1 MSNTQHDQGGSE
13 MTNEAEAAGKGKLVE
28 LLGALAIKEGFSP
41 SNLAGVQFIRSNK
54 PFPRMPVV
62 YEPSIVI
69 VGQGKKIGYLGG
81 QVYIY
86 DPYNYLVLSV
96 PLPFEC
102 ETLATPEEPYLAVS
116 VRVDPVMVGELL
128 IEMDDDI
135 PDKGTAERG
144 IISTPM
150 TDDMIS
156 ATVRLLE
163 CLKSPL
169 DSRILGPHNVR
180 EIIYRVLYGE
190 QGGALRA
197 LAVRHTRFSQIAR
210 VLRRIHT
217 EYDKELDMEFLAG
230 EANMSISTFHHNFKA
245 VTSSSPLQYL
255 KSIRLHKALMLMIR
269 DGLNASAAAGK
280 VGYESAS
287 QFSREFK
294 RYFGN
299 SPADEAAKLRSMSV

>member
-1 MSNTQHDQGGSE
+1 MRNMSLKVID
-13 MTNEAEAAGKGKLVE
+13 MKNEAEATEKGNMVE
-28 LLGALAIKEGFSP
+28 LLGKLAIKEGFSP
-41 SNLAGVQFIRSNK
+41 SNLKGVQFIRSNK
-54 PFPRMPVV
+54 PLPRMPVV

-69 VGQGKKIGYLGG
+69 VGQGRKIGYLGD

-86 DPYNYLVLSV
+86 DPFNYLVLSV

-102 ETLATPEEPYLAVS
+102 ETQATPDEPYLAVS

-135 PDKGTAERG
+135 QDKGTAERG

-150 TDDMIS
+150 TDEMIS
-156 ATVRLLE
+156 ATVRLLD

-180 EIIYRVLYGE
+180 EIIYRVLYGK
-190 QGGALRA
+190 QGEALRA
-197 LAVRHTRFSQIAR
+197 LAVRHSRFSQIAK

-217 EYDKELDMEFLAG
+217 EYDKELDIEFLSS
-230 EANMSISTFHHNFKA
+230 EVNMSISTFHHNFKA
-245 VTSSSPLQYL
+245 VTSSSPLKYL
-255 KSIRLHKALMLMIR
+255 KSIRLHKALMLMIQ
-269 DGLNASAAAGK
+269 DGLNAGAAAEK

-299 SPADEAAKLRSMSV
+299 SPADEAAKLRGLGML

>member
-1 MSNTQHDQGGSE
+1 MIKNKADAS
-13 MTNEAEAAGKGKLVE
+13 GKRTLVE
-28 LLGALAIKEGFSP
+28 LLGDLAIKEGFSP

-62 YEPSIVI
+62 YEPCIVI
-69 VGQGKKIGYLGG
+69 VGQGKKIGYLGD
-81 QVYIY
+81 QVYVY

-102 ETLATPEEPYLAVS
+102 ETQATPEEPYLAVS

-135 PDKGTAERG
+135 PDKGSAERG
-144 IISTPM
+144 INSTPM
-150 TDDMIS
+150 TDGMIS

-190 QGGALRA
+190 QGGR
-197 LAVRHTRFSQIAR
+197 
-210 VLRRIHT
+210 
-217 EYDKELDMEFLAG
+217 
-230 EANMSISTFHHNFKA
+230 
-245 VTSSSPLQYL
+245 
-255 KSIRLHKALMLMIR
+255 
-269 DGLNASAAAGK
+269 
-280 VGYESAS
+280 
-287 QFSREFK
+287 
-294 RYFGN
+294 
-299 SPADEAAKLRSMSV
+299 